1 MIASHLNLQPGGPEC
16 SFLSESGVGD
26 STSSYTNVNMVLRI
40 IGPHKP
46 HHFDKVEMPSGGI
59 VCVYKILECHIPE
72 DWSVIF
78 ISTEHIRFYKT
89 GFEIVC
95 IFCAQTCSISVVC
108 RTVLNLPLPVK
119 KITKQTLM

>member
-1 MIASHLNLQPGGPEC
+1 M
-16 SFLSESGVGD
+16 GD
-26 STSSYTNVNMVLRI
+26 PTSSYTSVDMVLWI
-40 IGPHKP
+40 IGPQKP
-46 HHFDKVEMPSGGI
+46 HHFDKEEMPSGGI
-59 VCVYKILECHIPE
+59 VFVYKILECHIPE

-95 IFCAQTCSISVVC
+95 IFCAQTCSISVDC

-119 KITKQTLM
+119 KIIKWTVM